1 MKFEIKIQFIETG
14 STGIFK
20 AWGEDEYQA
29 IARLSDAINRPFA
42 VLYLIELREGI
53 WQKIKRIWNSLKWK

>member
-1 MKFEIKIQFIETG
+1 MKFEIKIEFIETG

-20 AWGEDEYQA
+20 AWGKDEYQA
-29 IARLSDAINRPFA
+29 IARLSDAIGRPFA

-53 WQKIKRIWNSLKWK
+53 WQKIKRIWSDK

>member
-1 MKFEIKIQFIETG
+1 MKFEIKIQFVDSG

-20 AWGEDEYQA
+20 VWGEDEYQA

-53 WQKIKRIWNSLKWK
+53 WQKIKRIWSDK

>member
-1 MKFEIKIQFIETG
+1 MKFEIKIQFVDSG

-29 IARLSDAINRPFA
+29 IARLSDAIGRPFI
-42 VLYLIELREGI
+42 VIHLIELREGI
-53 WQKIKRIWNSLKWK
+53 WQKIKRIWSDK